1 MYYLENN
8 PLLGGISSKFR
19 EVGDI
24 SEEVVSLASFVFR
37 GYCSVN
43 DFPKKNHDKTEFR
56 KCSLYLREVITKR

>member
-1 MYYLENN
+1 MSN
-8 PLLGGISSKFR
+8 KFR

>member
-1 MYYLENN
+1 MSNN
-8 PLLGGISSKFR
+8 WR
-19 EVGDI
+19 EAGDT
-24 SEEVVSLASFVFR
+24 SGEVVSLASFVFR

>member
-1 MYYLENN
+1 MSLDEIAKDEIASNLYLW
-8 PLLGGISSKFR
+8 
-19 EVGDI
+19 DI
-24 SEEVVSLASFVFR
+24 SGEVVSLASFGFR

>member
-1 MYYLENN
+1 MGKNTRVGDLSN
-8 PLLGGISSKFR
+8 KFR

-24 SEEVVSLASFVFR
+24 SGEVVSLASFVFR

>member
-1 MYYLENN
+1 MLFRSGDLSN
-8 PLLGGISSKFR
+8 KFR

-24 SEEVVSLASFVFR
+24 SGEVVSLTSFGFR